1 MLRRKFLTTVKI
13 NWLGEESLEVIA
25 TALENKNLVFF

>member
-13 NWLGEESLEVIA
+13 NWLGEKSLEVIA